1 MTFFNGTFQE
11 DLLHGSCNVFA
22 YQLSLMT
29 GLSMA
34 AYLEERIVKTSK
46 GLTIQEGLV
55 HMFCILPHQEHT
67 QDNTS
72 IMVVD
77 ASGFKTISQ
86 IASEYKVQDIN
97 NLVYFPAGNHSVL
110 EYGFNDCFEN
120 LAVLLPKVK
129 DYIHENFPHLT
140 KDCYASTPC

>member
-1 MTFFNGTFQE
+1 MTFFNGTFQ
-11 DLLHGSCNVFA
+11 DYLLHGSCNVFA

-34 AYLEERIVKTSK
+34 AYLEERMVKTSK
-46 GLTIQEGLV
+46 GLTVQEGLV
-55 HMFCILPHQEHT
+55 HMFCVLDTYHHT
-67 QDNTS
+67 QNTGDL
-72 IMVVD
+72 IAVD
-77 ASGFKTISQ
+77 ASGFKTIKKLALDYD
-86 IASEYKVQDIN
+86 IQDIDK
-97 NLVYFPAGNHSVL
+97 LVYFHPGNHSVL

>member
-1 MTFFNGTFQE
+1 MNNFSGTLQE
-11 DLLHGSCNVFA
+11 DLLNGSCNVFA

-34 AYLEERIVKTSK
+34 AYLEERMVKTSK

-55 HMFCILPHQEHT
+55 HMFCVLSHQEHT

-72 IMVVD
+72 MMVVD

-97 NLVYFPAGNHSVL
+97 KLVYFHPGNHSVL

-120 LAVLLPKVK
+120 LGVLLPKVME
-129 DYIHENFPHLT
+129 YITDNFPHLT
-140 KDCYASTPC
+140 KDYYAPAPF

>member
-46 GLTIQEGLV
+46 GLTVQEGLV
-55 HMFCILPHQEHT
+55 HMFCVLEQNQT
-67 QDNTS
+67 VVDNS
-72 IMVVD
+72 KMLVVD
-77 ASGFKTISQ
+77 ASGFKTLHQ
-86 IASEYKVQDIN
+86 IASEYKIEDIEK
-97 NLVYFPAGNHSVL
+97 LVHFHPGNHSVL
-110 EYGFNDCFEN
+110 EYGLNDCFEN
-120 LAVLLPKVK
+120 LGVLLPKVK
-129 DYIHENFPHLT
+129 DYILENFPQLT
-140 KDCYASTPC
+140 KDYYALTPC